1 MAMPEENQNE
11 VVQEGDPR
19 EPHAAEE
26 ALHNQH
32 DADTAEA
39 ALRGEHI
46 AGEDLSPRQ
55 KAKKLRK
62 LTDEELVA
70 LAEQATRAEHW
81 LDVARRGQA
90 ELDNTIKRL
99 RREQQDAARYEG
111 SAMARDLLPVID
123 NLSRALEAGATARDF
138 DSLHAGVEL
147 IRKMFIDALARHDVT
162 PIPAEGTAFD
172 PAFHEALMMDSRDD
186 TPDNVVT
193 AELERGWK
201 MHDRVLR
208 ASKVRVNKR
217 G

>member
-1 MAMPEENQNE
+1 MPEENQNE
-11 VVQEGDPR
+11 VVQEGEPR

-26 ALHNQH
+26 ALHDQH
-32 DADTAEA
+32 DAEIAEA
-39 ALRGEHI
+39 ATRGEHI
-46 AGEDLSPRQ
+46 ASEDLSPRQ

-62 LTDEELVA
+62 LSDEELVA
-70 LAEQATRAEHW
+70 LAEEAAKAEHW

-123 NLSRALEAGATARDF
+123 NLTRALEAGVKAQDF
-138 DSLHAGVEL
+138 EALYAGVEL
-147 IRKMFIDALARHDVT
+147 TRKMFIDALARQDVT
-162 PIPAEGTAFD
+162 PIAAEGTTFD
-172 PAFHEALMMDSRDD
+172 PAFHEALMMDSRTD

-193 AELERGWK
+193 TELERGWK